1 MTNTNLFKG
10 TLFTTIVLLS
20 TVNTQASECK
30 GLDDAACSTNSACG
44 WVEAYTRKDGREV
57 NAFCRTSTKG
67 KTQISNK
74 KISDKTD
81 TVKKVES

>member
-10 TLFTTIVLLS
+10 TLIASIISLS
-20 TVNTQASECK
+20 AIAFNLQASECK
-30 GLDDAACSTNSACG
+30 GLENESCIANNACG

-67 KTQISNK
+67 KTKAQTNSPDK
-74 KISDKTD
+74 KAT
-81 TVKKVES
+81 